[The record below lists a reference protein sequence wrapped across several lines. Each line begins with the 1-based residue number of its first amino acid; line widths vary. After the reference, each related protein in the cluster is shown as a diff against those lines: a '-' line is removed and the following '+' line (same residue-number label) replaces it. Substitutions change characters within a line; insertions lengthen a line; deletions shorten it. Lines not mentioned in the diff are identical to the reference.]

1 MSVSKQQLLVF
12 KQHFSYFHTLF
23 HPHVFLQKFLNN
35 NFQFLNASTKRALNV
50 FFPFV
55 DALGQRWWQP
65 WVVASATIFGWRE
78 RERERERVNAKLA
91 LGFM

>member
-1 MSVSKQQLLVF
+1 M
-12 KQHFSYFHTLF
+12 
-23 HPHVFLQKFLNN
+23 
-35 NFQFLNASTKRALNV
+35 ALNV

-65 WVVASATIFGWRE
+65 WVVASVTIFGW
-78 RERERERVNAKLA
+78 RERERVNAKLA

>member
-1 MSVSKQQLLVF
+1 MFPNNNFQFLNNISRIF
-12 KQHFSYFHTLF
+12 TFF

-65 WVVASATIFGWRE
+65 WVVASVTIFGWGERE
-78 RERERERVNAKLA
+78 RERERELMQN
-91 LGFM
+91 